1 MPEELKNFGEE
12 YQRLSKEGFAAATR
26 SFGEMNKG
34 FQTLAAE
41 MTDYSKRTFDDV
53 FRAWEQLLSA
63 KSVEQVIDIQSQY
76 AKRAYDTHMSEMSK
90 LGEMYVAIARNA
102 AKPVEQATA
111 RTAKKVE

>member
-53 FRAWEQLLSA
+53 FHAWEQLLSA

-76 AKRAYDTHMSEMSK
+76 AKRAYDTHMSEM
-90 LGEMYVAIARNA
+90 YVAIARNA